1 MATSPKR
8 NFLTKKTKA
17 RGKRK
22 SVSPNLF
29 YEYSVLFRKDADN
42 VIFQVT
48 SDQLPILNRIGL
60 DDLFMTK
67 GHIREPHW
75 HPNAAEMDY
84 VVTGEVVIAVLD
96 PIRHQLLTYHV
107 TPGQVVFIPMN
118 WWHWITAI
126 CDEVH
131 VVQVFSSA
139 KRQIIEGSDVLR
151 KTPPKVF
158 QEAYDVN
165 AKQFASLLSPITET
179 VVIGPPNSVSLT
191 NMSENS
197 NISRATNRTY
207 PGSSNLF
214 FDLKRN
220 LTVRR
225 DHSFL
230 YEVTCAQIP
239 MMQVLSLGDLY
250 LTKGHMREP
259 HWHPNA
265 DELDYVI
272 CGEVT
277 VSILDPNTLQ
287 VCNYR
292 LKPGQVTFIPK
303 GWFHWIIPDTED
315 AHMLVYFNDGK
326 IESVEGS
333 DVLRLTPPEVFQQ
346 AYDIHARQFA
356 KEVAPITE
364 TLMIGPPSKP
374 RR

>member
-1 MATSPKR
+1 MARK
-8 NFLTKKTKA
+8 FGTKKNGTL
-17 RGKRK
+17 RGKAK

-29 YEYSVLFRKDADN
+29 YEYSVLFRKDANN

-48 SDQLPILNRIGL
+48 SDQLPILERIGL

-84 VVTGEVVIAVLD
+84 VVTGEVRISVLD

-107 TPGQVVFIPMN
+107 TPGQVVFVPIN

-126 CDEVH
+126 SDEVH
-131 VVQVFSSA
+131 VVQVFSSS

-151 KTPPKVF
+151 TTPPKVF
-158 QEAYDVN
+158 QQAYDVN
-165 AKQFASLLSPITET
+165 AKQIASLLSPITET
-179 VVIGPPNSVSLT
+179 VVIGPPQSVCLT
-191 NMSENS
+191 DMSGSMNEN
-197 NISRATNRTY
+197 IPRATNCIY
-207 PGSSNLF
+207 PGSPNLF
-214 FDLKRN
+214 FDLQRN

-272 CGEVT
+272 SGEVS
-277 VSILDPNTLQ
+277 VSILNPNTLQ

-303 GWFHWIIPDTED
+303 GWFHWIIPVTEE

-364 TLMIGPPSKP
+364 TLTIGPPSKP

>member
-303 GWFHWIIPDTED
+303 GWCHWIIPDTED